1 MLKICKKIFTLFLHW
16 FNIQL
21 THRIYIRFVSNILIW
36 RDKMKMLK
44 NGLLGMLILGGM
56 LIGSNVAEARS
67 RVIQAKGSDTIL
79 NVSQAISENY
89 MKENRKARIAV
100 TGGGSGVGISALIN
114 GTTDIAMASR
124 SIKDKEIE
132 QAKAKGLEVKE
143 VVLGFD
149 GITIISN
156 HANPVKDLDD
166 LTLGKVF
173 RGEITNWKELGGEDA
188 PIVVLSRD
196 SSSGTHEFFKEHII
210 RENNTKKDLEY
221 GPKTLYMPSNEAIK
235 QEVKA
240 NKYAIGYIGMGYMDD
255 SVEAIKVDGV
265 EASVEN
271 VASKKYPI
279 AREVY
284 WYVDSN
290 ASEEVN
296 GLVDYALSSKGQELV
311 KEEGFVPVK

>member
-1 MLKICKKIFTLFLHW
+1 
-16 FNIQL
+16 
-21 THRIYIRFVSNILIW
+21 
-36 RDKMKMLK
+36 MKVLK
-44 NGLLGMLILGGM
+44 NSLLGILVLGGV
-56 LIGSNVAEARS
+56 LVSGNVAEARS
-67 RVIQAKGSDTIL
+67 KIIQAKGSDTIL

-89 MKENRKARIAV
+89 MKENRRARIAV
-100 TGGGSGVGISALIN
+100 TGGGSGVGISSLIN

-124 SIKDKEIE
+124 NIKDKEIE
-132 QAKAKGLEVKE
+132 MAKAKGVEIKE

-149 GITIISN
+149 GITIIAN
-156 HANPVKDLDD
+156 HSNPVKDIDD

-173 RGEITNWKELGGEDA
+173 RGEITNWKELGGDDA

-221 GPKTLYMPSNEAIK
+221 GEKTLYMPSNEAIK

-265 EASVEN
+265 EASVTN
-271 VASKKYPI
+271 VADKSYPI
-279 AREVY
+279 AREIY
-284 WYVDSN
+284 WYVDSKAN
-290 ASEEVN
+290 DEVKK
-296 GLVDYALSSKGQELV
+296 LVDYALSSKGQALV